1 MPLIGVTG
9 WPVAHSRSP
18 ALHSAAFSAL
28 GLSDWRSQLL
38 PIPPDLF
45 DETVK
50 ALPESGFVGI
60 NVTIPHKEAAL
71 ALADEASEVAR
82 ACGAANTLTFAEGR
96 IEAENTDVPA
106 VESLIGQL
114 LDDPAEASVLLL
126 GAGGSARAAL
136 FAALRAGV
144 GSVRV
149 WNRTPGR
156 AVALCSEL
164 GGEPTTEG
172 GPADLLINT
181 TAVGLGTNPVAEMAE
196 LPFGTADVKGF
207 PKLIDLVYR
216 GGGTPLAS
224 AAKAAG
230 CEVAD
235 GLEVL
240 VRQGALSLESWTGK
254 APPLAPLR
262 AAVAD

>member
-18 ALHSAAFSAL
+18 ALHSAAFVAL
-28 GLSDWRSQLL
+28 GLNDWYSQLL
-38 PIPPDLF
+38 PIPPELF

-50 ALPESGFVGI
+50 ALPDSGFVGI

-82 ACGAANTLTFAEGR
+82 TCGAANTLTFAGGR

-114 LDDPAEASVLLL
+114 LEDPADSTVLLL

-149 WNRTPGR
+149 WNRTPER
-156 AVALCSEL
+156 AEALCSEL
-164 GGEPTTEG
+164 GGEPSTEG
-172 GPADLLINT
+172 GAADLLINT
-181 TAVGLGTNPVAEMAE
+181 TAVGLGADPEAEMAG
-196 LPFGTADVKGF
+196 LPFGSAEVAMF
-207 PKLIDLVYR
+207 PKVIDLVYR
-216 GGGTPLAS
+216 SGGTPLTN
-224 AAKAAG
+224 AARAAG

-240 VRQGALSLESWTGK
+240 VRQGALSVESWTGM

-262 AAVAD
+262 TAVAD

>member
-1 MPLIGVTG
+1 MPLIGVAG

-28 GLSDWRSQLL
+28 GLTAWRSQLL
-38 PIPPDLF
+38 PIPPELF
-45 DETVK
+45 AETVK
-50 ALPESGFVGI
+50 ALPDSGFVGI

-82 ACGAANTLTFAEGR
+82 TCGAANTLTFAGGR
-96 IEAENTDVPA
+96 IGADNTDAPA
-106 VESLIGQL
+106 IESLIREL
-114 LDDPAEASVLLL
+114 LDDPEESSVLLL

-149 WNRTPGR
+149 WNRTPER
-156 AVALCSEL
+156 AEALCSEL
-164 GGEPTTEG
+164 GGEPSTEG
-172 GPADLLINT
+172 GAADLLINT
-181 TAVGLGTNPVAEMAE
+181 TAVGLGADPEAEMAE
-196 LPFGTADVKGF
+196 LPFGTAEIELF
-207 PKLIDLVYR
+207 PKVIDLVYR
-216 GGGTPLAS
+216 GGGTPLAN
-224 AAKAAG
+224 AATTAG